1 MVGFDIL
8 ERSYHPKSQ
17 KNSILRRD
25 NMSKALNSERARS
38 VPRTEKKKKKKVN
51 FLRDQWARTA
61 TQYQPGEVNEYGLGD
76 HIE

>member
-38 VPRTEKKKKKKVN
+38 VPRTEKKKKRSIS
-51 FLRDQWARTA
+51 LEISGQE
-61 TQYQPGEVNEYGLGD
+61 QPHNINLGK
-76 HIE
+76 

>member
-38 VPRTEKKKKKKVN
+38 VPRTEKKKKKRSIS
-51 FLRDQWARTA
+51 LEISGQE
-61 TQYQPGEVNEYGLGD
+61 QPHNINLGK
-76 HIE
+76 